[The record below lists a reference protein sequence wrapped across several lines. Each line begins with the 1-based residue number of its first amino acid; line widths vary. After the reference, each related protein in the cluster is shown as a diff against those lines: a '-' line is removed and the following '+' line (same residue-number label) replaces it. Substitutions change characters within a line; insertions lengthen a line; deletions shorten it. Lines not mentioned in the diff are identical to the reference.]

1 VASNEVSGGIKVGN
15 NSCNGEIL
23 LLDALKVA
31 TGERTSVLLLSLPWG
46 NGRYDVGTWFKE
58 IDATRTYSASTIA
71 QNWTKGLQVSDRSS
85 AYSTMCLQSDLC
97 IGFFYEE
104 DPNGYC
110 MVYVPLTLEQITN
123 GEFRIFDP
131 ATDGLQRVTDAESA
145 ATSSVL
151 TDLSGRRTRALQK
164 GIYIRNGKKVVVR

>member
-1 VASNEVSGGIKVGN
+1 
-15 NSCNGEIL
+15 
-23 LLDALKVA
+23 
-31 TGERTSVLLLSLPWG
+31 
-46 NGRYDVGTWFKE
+46 
-58 IDATRTYSASTIA
+58 
-71 QNWTKGLQVSDRSS
+71 
-85 AYSTMCLQSDLC
+85 MCLQSDLR

-104 DPNGYC
+104 GPNGYC